1 MTVVLD
7 SQPAKYL
14 NCLNDPIKGRI
25 IKGLQKLGNEPPEG
39 DIKKLQGR
47 LDYRLRIGGYRVI
60 FRIENETII
69 VSKIAPRGQAY
80 KE

>member
-7 SQPAKYL
+7 RQPTRYL
-14 NCLNDPIKGRI
+14 KQLNDPIKGQILAALNR
-25 IKGLQKLGNEPPEG
+25 LSREPPEG
-39 DIKKLQGR
+39 DIKKMSNR
-47 LDYRLRIGGYRVI
+47 NDFRLRIGRYRAI
-60 FRIENETII
+60 FRIEGGTII